1 MVRAMFQVESAQRD
15 NQTGKTGHSSSMT
28 GLAESKNGT
37 GREAT
42 SNVREPS
49 GYRGKLFEWLLIAI
63 AVAYA
68 AGLLLAPLV
77 AIIVG
82 AFGEG
87 LRAAVKE
94 ISSTDAISSL
104 KLTLVMA
111 VGATAVNTVF
121 GVCIAWVL
129 VRDNFWGRR
138 ILNGLVDMPFA
149 VSPVI
154 AGFMLI
160 LLFGRGG
167 WLTPIT
173 DALGVKVVFALPGI
187 LLATIFISLPFVIRE
202 VAPVLAQVS
211 ADQEDAA
218 RTIGANRLLTFW
230 HVTLP
235 AIRWGLLYGVSLT
248 FARAVGEI
256 GAVLVVSG
264 GVSRLTE
271 TSTLYIFRSLDDRN
285 YVGANAMAVF
295 LAALSFGIL
304 MVIEYFKRRT
314 EQTQTT

>member
-1 MVRAMFQVESAQRD
+1 MSQTDVSAIVVAGSRGSSRKPVTRA
-15 NQTGKTGHSSSMT
+15 
-28 GLAESKNGT
+28 
-37 GREAT
+37 
-42 SNVREPS
+42 
-49 GYRGKLFEWLLIAI
+49 KLIEWALV
-63 AVAYA
+63 AVVILYA
-68 AGLLLAPLV
+68 AGLLIAPLI
-77 AIIVG
+77 AIAYGALAEGIG
-82 AFGEG
+82 AFMREITSID
-87 LRAAVKE
+87 AV
-94 ISSTDAISSL
+94 SSL

-111 VGATAVNTVF
+111 VAATIINTVF
-121 GVCIAWVL
+121 GLCIAWVL
-129 VRDNFWGRR
+129 VRDKFWGKR

-167 WLTPIT
+167 WFTGIT
-173 DALGVKVVFALPGI
+173 DALGIKVVFALPGI

-202 VAPVLAQVS
+202 VMPVLSQVS
-211 ADQEDAA
+211 LDQENAA
-218 RTIGANRLLTFW
+218 YTMGASRWQTFL

-235 AIRWGLLYGVSLT
+235 AIRWGLFYGVSLT

-285 YVGANAMAVF
+285 TVGANAMAVV
-295 LAALSFGIL
+295 LAAISFVIL
-304 MVIEYFKRRT
+304 MVIEFFKRRA
-314 EQTQTT
+314 EKS